1 MGNTSCRYIIN
12 AVGKSGESYHTHCQ
26 NKQEL
31 TKWIADNKEK
41 LIMNELKIIDENKF
55 SFLKWLSL
63 KR

>member
-12 AVGKSGESYHTHCQ
+12 AVGKSGESYHTYFQ
-26 NKQEL
+26 DKQEL

-41 LIMNELKIIDENKF
+41 LIMNELKIIDKNKL